1 MTLMRCSTAW
11 RKQAS
16 ASTPSA
22 RTKVT
27 AASPGSMI
35 PTATKWNSGSRSSNR
50 ALADRHKMELP
61 MNENLQNIGVLGSSY
76 PLILLAILQIIDLA
90 FTLLHALQERKGQ
103 LWRYFG
109 AIAGVKIPDGVGLA
123 VFFGVLTI
131 SLWTVGLLGITGTVL
146 WQAPLA
152 FGCLGAIAG
161 CRLSDSVFSH
171 IRLYKEGYRPNPG
184 LPSVPLYF
192 LEALVLVVVFYPTIR
207 VHTFPVVVGFIIGAS
222 FFYSVIPT
230 LRIIGRSVFESIEP
244 WQKGSPQPKW

>member
-1 MTLMRCSTAW
+1 M
-11 RKQAS
+11 KE
-16 ASTPSA
+16 
-22 RTKVT
+22 
-27 AASPGSMI
+27 SP
-35 PTATKWNSGSRSSNR
+35 
-50 ALADRHKMELP
+50 
-61 MNENLQNIGVLGSSY
+61 QNIWVLGSSST
-76 PLILLAILQIIDLA
+76 LIILTILQVIDLA

-103 LWRYFG
+103 LWRHFG
-109 AIAGVKIPDGVGLA
+109 AIAGVKIPDGFGLV
-123 VFFGVLTI
+123 VFFVVLTI

-146 WQAPLA
+146 WQTPLA
-152 FGCLGAIAG
+152 FGCVGGIVG

-171 IRLYKEGYRPNPG
+171 ILLNKEGYRPNPG

-192 LEALVLVVVFYPTIR
+192 LESLVLVVVFYPTIR